1 MGKGGSVSAKEML
14 AMVEDAPVKTG
25 ALLWPAPGAAA
36 VQVRRMQRKA
46 HQWAREDPARCFGD
60 LYNLVCDPAFLVD
73 AFERVAG
80 NKGARTAGMD
90 GWTVTRIRAL
100 LGVEEFLA
108 DIREQLKARTFVP
121 APTRRVEIPNGSGKM
136 RRLGIPTVADR
147 VVQASLKA
155 VLEPIFEADFK
166 PCSYGFRPN
175 RRAQDAIAE
184 IQHMTTRGYGVVLE
198 ADITACFDEIDH
210 TALMD
215 RVRRRVSDKRLL
227 ALVKAFLHAGV
238 MTQPGVW
245 EDTLTGTPQGGIL
258 SPLLANIALSA
269 LDEHFDA
276 QWRTEMGSWH
286 QRDRRKR
293 RGEGN
298 WKLVRYAD
306 DFVIVV
312 NGQRQHAEAL
322 REEVAGLLAPL
333 GLRLSPEKTRVV
345 DVDEGFVFLGFLIQR
360 RRKRGTAKYY
370 VYTVPSRKAIK
381 SITDRVSA
389 ATYRSTLNQDLDQ
402 LLRRLNRML
411 AGWANY
417 FRHGVSKRTFNA
429 IDSHAWSRIA
439 GWLRRKHRIGRSG
452 LRRFCDRG
460 WRFASNGA
468 VFTGASSVA
477 VTRYRYR
484 GADIATPWTPK
495 PASLTG

>member
-1 MGKGGSVSAKEML
+1 MGKGGSVLSKERTV
-14 AMVEDAPVKTG
+14 MVEEAPVNTG
-25 ALLWPAPGAAA
+25 ALVWPTPEVAADK
-36 VQVRRMQRKA
+36 VRRMQLKLHR
-46 HQWAREDPARCFGD
+46 WAREDPARCFGD
-60 LYNLVCDPAFLVD
+60 LYNLVYDPAFLVD
-73 AFERVAG
+73 AFARVAG
-80 NKGARTAGMD
+80 NKGAKTAGVD
-90 GWTVTRIRAL
+90 GWTVGRVRLL
-100 LGVEEFLA
+100 LGEEEFLTG
-108 DIREQLKARTFVP
+108 IGGELRARTFRP
-121 APTRRVEIPNGSGKM
+121 SPTRRVEIPKANGKM
-136 RRLGIPTVADR
+136 RKLGIPTVADR
-147 VVQASLKA
+147 VVQAALKA

-184 IQHMTTRGYGVVLE
+184 IQHMTTRGYEVVLE
-198 ADITACFDEIDH
+198 ADIAACFDEIDH
-210 TALMD
+210 VALMD
-215 RVRRRVSDKRLL
+215 RLRARVSDKRLL

-238 MTQPGVW
+238 MTQGGVQ

-276 QWRTEMGSWH
+276 QWHQQMRTGH

-293 RGEGN
+293 HGEGN

-306 DFVIVV
+306 DFVVVV
-312 NGQRQHAEAL
+312 NGQRHHAEAL
-322 REEVAGLLAPL
+322 METVAGVLAPL

-345 DVDEGFVFLGFLIQR
+345 DIDEGFVFLGFLIQR
-360 RRKRGTAKYY
+360 RRKRGTTKSY
-370 VYTVPSRKAIK
+370 VYTVPARKAIR

-402 LLRRLNRML
+402 LLLGLNRML

-417 FRHGVSKRTFNA
+417 FRHGVSKRTFNT
-429 IDSHAWSRIA
+429 IDSHAWRRIA
-439 GWLRRKHRIGRSG
+439 GWLRRKHGIGRSQ

-460 WRFASNGA
+460 WRFASNGV
-468 VFTGASSVA
+468 VFTGASSVK

-484 GADIATPWTPK
+484 GAGIPTPWTPRT
-495 PASLTG
+495 AA

>member
-1 MGKGGSVSAKEML
+1 
-14 AMVEDAPVKTG
+14 MVEDASVNTG
-25 ALLWPAPGAAA
+25 APGWPSPAVAA
-36 VQVRRMQRKA
+36 VRVRRMQAKL
-46 HQWAREDPARCFGD
+46 HYWAREDPARCFDD
-60 LYNLVCDPAFLVD
+60 LYNLVYDPAFLVD
-73 AFERVAG
+73 AFERVAS
-80 NKGARTAGMD
+80 NKGSRTAGVD
-90 GWTVTRIRAL
+90 GVTVASVRSRI
-100 LGVEEFLA
+100 GVEEFL
-108 DIREQLKARTFVP
+108 DQIREGLKARTFC
-121 APTRRVEIPNGSGKM
+121 PTPVRRVEIPKANGKV
-136 RRLGIPTVADR
+136 RKLGIPTVADR
-147 VVQASLKA
+147 VVQATVKA

-184 IQHMTTRGYGVVLE
+184 IQHMTSRGYTVVLE
-198 ADITACFDEIDH
+198 ADITACFDMIDH
-210 TALMD
+210 TALMSRLRARIAD
-215 RVRRRVSDKRLL
+215 RRLL
-227 ALVKAFLHAGV
+227 GLVKAFLHAGV
-238 MTQPGVW
+238 MTQGGER
-245 EDTLTGTPQGGIL
+245 EDSLTGTPQGGIL

-276 QWRTEMGSWH
+276 QWRHQMSSWH

-298 WKLVRYAD
+298 WKLIRYAD
-306 DFVIVV
+306 DFVLVV
-312 NGQRQHAEAL
+312 NGQPHHAEAL
-322 REEVAGLLAPL
+322 RETVAQVLAPL
-333 GLRLSPEKTRVV
+333 GLVLSPEKTRVV

-360 RRKRGTAKYY
+360 RRKRGTNKHY

-389 ATYRSTLNQDLDQ
+389 ATYRSTLFGDLEQ

-417 FRHGVSKRTFNA
+417 FRHGVSKKTFNA
-429 IDSHAWSRIA
+429 IDSHAWDRIA
-439 GWLRRKHRIGRSG
+439 GWLRRKHRIGRSQ

-460 WRFASNGA
+460 WRFASHGV

-484 GADIATPWTPK
+484 GAGIPTPWTRT
-495 PASLTG
+495 AAALAG

>member
-1 MGKGGSVSAKEML
+1 
-14 AMVEDAPVKTG
+14 MVEVAPVNTG
-25 ALLWPAPGAAA
+25 ALIWPSSLVAADR
-36 VQVRRMQRKA
+36 VRRMQRKL
-46 HQWAREDPARCFGD
+46 HRWAREDPARCFGD
-60 LYNLVCDPAFLVD
+60 LYNLVYDPAFLVD
-73 AFERVAG
+73 AFERVAR
-80 NKGARTAGMD
+80 NQGAKTSGVD
-90 GWTVTRIRAL
+90 GWTISRVRTEI
-100 LGVEEFLA
+100 GVDEFLA
-108 DIREQLKARTFVP
+108 GIGEELKARTFHPSPV
-121 APTRRVEIPNGSGKM
+121 RRVEIPKANGKM
-136 RRLGIPTVADR
+136 RKLGIPTVTDR

-184 IQHMTTRGYGVVLE
+184 VQHLTTRGYGVVLE

-215 RVRRRVSDKRLL
+215 RVRVRVSDKRLL
-227 ALVKAFLHAGV
+227 ATVKAFLHAGV
-238 MTQPGVW
+238 MNQSGAQ

-276 QWRTEMGSWH
+276 QWRQQMSSWH
-286 QRDRRKR
+286 HRDRRKR

-298 WKLVRYAD
+298 WKLIRYAD
-306 DFVIVV
+306 DFVVVV
-312 NGQRQHAEAL
+312 NGQHHHAEAL
-322 REEVAGLLAPL
+322 RVTVAELLTPL
-333 GLRLSPEKTRVV
+333 GLWLSPEKTRVV
-345 DVDEGFVFLGFLIQR
+345 DIDEGFVFLGFLIQR
-360 RRKRGTAKYY
+360 RRKRGTTKRF

-389 ATYRSTLNQDLDQ
+389 ATYRSTLHQDLDQ

-411 AGWANY
+411 GGWANY
-417 FRHGVSKRTFNA
+417 FRHGVSKKTFNA
-429 IDSHAWSRIA
+429 IDSHAWRRIA

-460 WRFASNGA
+460 WRFASHGV

-484 GADIATPWTPK
+484 GASITTPWTPR
-495 PASLTG
+495 PAALTG